1 MNNNIIKKIGFGL
14 ITTMLVSSVAPV
26 LAATTVDVDQS
37 DREYSWGETVTISGK
52 ADKALMFKIENE
64 NGKIVVID
72 SVTPSGSNYSEDIQ
86 LPSKED
92 DDSGWIAGTYTITI
106 DDETETFTITDS
118 SASPSPTKSP
128 SKGGGG
134 GGGNGGLVISGI
146 GSTGVISTTGAAITA
161 ILNPN
166 QYSKYGTDAAN
177 VLVTGTKLGE
187 NTFSVKA
194 SINGVEYTTFTGFD
208 PIRIKIPYT
217 PATGANTANIVVFDA
232 NGNVVPRSYYKDGY
246 VYMATSNV
254 GGIFTIGEVNKSFDD
269 VWVDWPKEAIS
280 ALAARGIVNG
290 VGDNNFDPDN
300 YVTRAQFIKM
310 VTAAFDVVDTSAT
323 TTFWDVNSSE
333 WYAPYVATAQQ
344 YGITLGY
351 EDGSFAPDKH
361 ITREEMC
368 AMLYRAADV
377 LGVDVKS
384 VTDATTFD
392 DDWAISDYAKANIY
406 AMQKAD
412 IIHGMGD
419 GTFNPQGTSTR
430 AQAAVAIYNM
440 FKVSMNFDF

>member
-1 MNNNIIKKIGFGL
+1 LNNIKKIGFGL

-26 LAATTVDVDQS
+26 FAAVDTTVGVDQS
-37 DREYSWGETVTISGK
+37 DKEYYWGETVTISGK
-52 ADKALMFKIENE
+52 ADKALMYKIENK
-64 NGKIVVID
+64 NGAIVAIE
-72 SVTPSGSNYSEDIQ
+72 SVTPSGSNKYSETIQ
-86 LPSKED
+86 LPSAED
-92 DDSGWIAGTYTITI
+92 DASGWVAGKYTITI
-106 DDETETFTITDS
+106 DGETETFTVTKKSTTNTSGS
-118 SASPSPTKSP
+118 SSSGRGS
-128 SKGGGG
+128 GGS
-134 GGGNGGLVISGI
+134 GGLIIPSISG
-146 GSTGVISTTGAAITA
+146 TGVISTTGAAITA

-166 QYSKYGTDAAN
+166 QYSKYGTSAAN
-177 VLVTGTKLGE
+177 VLVTGTKLGD

-194 SINGVEYTTFTGFD
+194 AINGVEYTTFTGFD
-208 PIRIKIPYT
+208 PIKVKVPYT

-232 NGNVVPRSYYKDGY
+232 NGNVIPRSYYKDGY
-246 VYMATSNV
+246 VYMATSNI

-269 VWVDWPKEAIS
+269 VWVEWPQEAIS

-323 TTFWDVNSSE
+323 TTFWDVDASA

-351 EDGSFAPDKH
+351 EDGSFAPDKQ

-377 LGVDVKS
+377 LGVDVKA